1 MDGEQ
6 LIKSG
11 SAGEVRV
18 AMELIN
24 NRNVIGLNYIPVIQR
39 GSTFQSN
46 EQCTREVKKSAE
58 RVKMFETSAVIH
70 GLDTVA
76 LTKKQQAELEVIELK
91 MLTFSLGVTGIR
103 NESSEVRLSSL

>member
-18 AMELIN
+18 AMELI
-24 NRNVIGLNYIPVIQR
+24 GLNCIPVIQR
-39 GSTFQSN
+39 GSTIQSN
-46 EQCTREVKKSAE
+46 EQSTREVKKSAE

-76 LTKKQQAELEVIELK
+76 LTKKQQAELEVTELK